1 MDELCSLLGGRAAEE
16 LFLGQTSTGALN
28 DLERV
33 TKQVY
38 AMVAFY
44 GMSESLKNIS
54 YYDSSGRYD
63 MGITKPYSDKTAE
76 LIDQECATMIK
87 QQMERAKHILQENAE
102 GHNQLAQLLIEKEVI
117 TSEDV
122 ERILGPRPWK
132 SRGDQIIEANIEAGN
147 DETVAEEQTT
157 TEAQSSEEITNADV
171 ASQETV
177 STLAQEQ
184 EDKATSTSSNEA

>member
-1 MDELCSLLGGRAAEE
+1 M
-16 LFLGQTSTGALN
+16 
-28 DLERV
+28 
-33 TKQVY
+33 
-38 AMVAFY
+38 
-44 GMSESLKNIS
+44 
-54 YYDSSGRYD
+54 
-63 MGITKPYSDKTAE
+63 
-76 LIDQECATMIK
+76 
-87 QQMERAKHILQENAE
+87 
-102 GHNQLAQLLIEKEVI
+102 AQLLVEKEVI

-157 TEAQSSEEITNADV
+157 TEVQSSEEITNAYV
-171 ASQETV
+171 ASQETG